1 MATRPEHFVRETRKR
16 RVTISDLASHL
27 NLTKGTVSRALNG
40 YQDIAESTRLRVRR
54 AAEHMDYRPLSHA
67 QAIRT
72 GRGRSIGLVL
82 QVNEHDG
89 HRPFVAEFLAGLSEA
104 ASRKDWTMTVA
115 TAESDE
121 DTLRLLDTLSG
132 ARKADGFILPR
143 TKIDDPRV
151 TFLRDHDIPFI
162 LYGRT
167 ENSSGC
173 AWFDIQSEAA
183 TEEAVRRLAALGHRR
198 IGFVPG
204 GVGYMYSRLRLDG
217 YRAGL
222 AAAGLPVDEGLIANA
237 AVNRTDGETA
247 AAYLTSLSD
256 PATAIVYSVDRA
268 ALGAYRFAQGSGLK
282 IGRDLSL
289 ISYDGIPESTLID
302 PPLSTYQV
310 DTRKAGE
317 RLAELLIERIRG
329 KACEDCRELGAAT
342 FLDRKS
348 HGPVPANAG
357 KPNTKKPTRETM
369 K

>member
-1 MATRPEHFVRETRKR
+1 MAVEPEISRRDIRKR
-16 RVTISDLASHL
+16 RVTISDLATHL
-27 NLTKGTVSRALNG
+27 NPTKGTVSRALNG
-40 YQDIAESTRLRVRR
+40 YQDIAEATRLRVRR
-54 AAEHMDYRPLSHA
+54 AAEQLDYRPLSHA

-104 ASRKDWTMTVA
+104 ASREDWTLTVA

-121 DTLRLLDTLSG
+121 DTLRLLDALSS

-143 TKIDDPRV
+143 TKTTDPRV
-151 TFLRDHDIPFI
+151 TYLRNHNIPFI
-162 LYGRT
+162 LYGRA

-173 AWFDIQSEAA
+173 SWFDIESEAA
-183 TEEAVRRLAALGHRR
+183 IEEAVTRLAALGHRR

-204 GVGYMYSRLRLDG
+204 GKGYMYSRLRLHG
-217 YRAGL
+217 YHLGL
-222 AAAGLPVDEGLIANA
+222 EAAGLPMDENLIANA
-237 AVNRTDGETA
+237 AVSQAEGELA
-247 AAYLTSLSD
+247 ASRLACLSD

-268 ALGAYRFAQGSGLK
+268 ALGAYRFARDKGLI

-289 ISYDGIPESTLID
+289 ISYDGIPEGTLID

-310 DTRKAGE
+310 DTRKAGV

-329 KACEDCRELGAAT
+329 KAPEDCRELGTAT
-342 FLDRKS
+342 FLDRQS
-348 HGPVPANAG
+348 HGLAPA
-357 KPNTKKPTRETM
+357 RS
-369 K
+369 